1 MAQSRTGAVSCAVR
15 PLTRP
20 AATTGAMRV
29 LFSHRTR
36 ATGAEGVHIHGLIGG
51 LRRLGHRVDVLS
63 PYGMTLD
70 DGEAARA
77 PGPAPAQGNATRLQA
92 LLHSLFHVLSQTA
105 PEFVFEL
112 AEIAYNA
119 YSLPRIYRALRRQ
132 KPALYYERYSLF
144 HFAGVLAA
152 RICGVPAILEV
163 NDSALIERSRPLFF
177 RRLAVWFEARIL
189 GTARNVVTVSGP
201 FCGCL
206 AAHGRKVA
214 ARTIVIPN
222 AIDPERFR
230 CGMDPNER
238 RAVANEVRAR
248 LGIGDRRVLGVCG
261 AFVPWHGLDFLVAAV
276 ADMLEH
282 DDLHLLLVGDGPVRA
297 QIEQL
302 AAAKGVAHRVTFTGF
317 VSPDEVVR
325 YLTVFDIGLMPNSNR
340 HGSPMKVFEYLAMGV
355 PVVAADYAPIAEVIV
370 SGETGLLFK
379 PLDATELREAVR
391 RLLAD
396 AALRELLAAR
406 GREVVY
412 RDHTWTRVAE
422 RTLALL

>member
-1 MAQSRTGAVSCAVR
+1 
-15 PLTRP
+15 
-20 AATTGAMRV
+20 MRV
-29 LFSHRTR
+29 LFSHRTH

-77 PGPAPAQGNATRLQA
+77 PGPAHARSNATRLQA
-92 LLHSLFHVLSQTA
+92 LSHSLFHLLSQKA
-105 PEFVFEL
+105 PELVFEL

-119 YSLPRIYRALRRQ
+119 YSLPRIYRALRRR

-152 RICGVPAILEV
+152 RICGVPAFLEV

-189 GTARNVVTVSGP
+189 GSAQNVVTVSGA
-201 FCGCL
+201 FRDCL
-206 AAHGRKVA
+206 AAHGTKLA
-214 ARTIVIPN
+214 ARTIVTPN

-230 CGMDPNER
+230 CGLDPNER
-238 RAVANEVRAR
+238 RAVAHEVRAR
-248 LGIGDRRVLGVCG
+248 LGIGDRRVLGVSG
-261 AFVPWHGLDFLVAAV
+261 AFVPWHGLDFLVATV
-276 ADMLEH
+276 ADLLEG

-297 QIEQL
+297 EIEQL
-302 AAAKGVAHRVTFTGF
+302 AAAKGVARRVTFTGF
-317 VSPDEVVR
+317 VPPDEVVR
-325 YLTVFDIGLMPNSNR
+325 YLAVFDIGLMPNSNR
-340 HGSPMKVFEYLAMGV
+340 HGSPMKIFEYLAMGV
-355 PVVAADYAPIAEVIV
+355 PVVAADYAPIAEVIT

-379 PLDATELREAVR
+379 PLDAVELQAAVR

-396 AALRELLAAR
+396 AVLRERLAAR
-406 GREVVY
+406 GRELVY